1 MNAMVLSIGDELVLG
16 QTVDTNSAWLSGE
29 LASIGWDVAG
39 HLTVGDDQSA
49 IESAIAQAAGRC
61 DVLLVTGGL
70 GPTKDDLTRAAL
82 ARMLA
87 VPLEMN
93 ADWLGRMEEMFRQRG
108 RPMADANRAQA
119 LIPRGAR
126 MIQNSAGTAAGI
138 DADFTPPDSSRRCR
152 IFAMPGVP
160 REMRIMFQHH
170 VFPFLC
176 TMSGGRVILTRTLH
190 TFGLGESNVG
200 EMLGDLM
207 DRARNPSVGTTV
219 FGGVVSL
226 RIASRQK
233 SRDQAEEALRKTVAD
248 CRRALGDLIY
258 GVDELTLPS
267 VIGDLLTQGASGRQS
282 LRIRRVATAE
292 SCTGGLL
299 AKMLTDV
306 PGSSRYFQRGWIAY
320 SNDAKTEMLDVDAG
334 LIAREGA
341 VSEGVVAAMADAARR
356 KSAADFGLAIS
367 GIAGPDGGT
376 ATKPV
381 GTVCIALAHP
391 SGGIAR
397 TFSFPGDRET
407 VRDRSAKMA
416 LTMLRYHLLGK
427 KMPF

>member
-1 MNAMVLSIGDELVLG
+1 MKAMVLSIGDELILG

-29 LASIGWDVAG
+29 LASIGWEVAA
-39 HLTVGDDQSA
+39 HLTMGDDQTS
-49 IESAIAQAAGRC
+49 IESAIAHAAGRC
-61 DVLLVTGGL
+61 DVLLITGGL

-82 ARMLA
+82 ARVLA

-93 ADWLGRMEEMFRQRG
+93 GDWLRRMEEMFRQRG

-126 MIQNSAGTAAGI
+126 MMDNTAGTAAGI
-138 DADFTPPDSSRRCR
+138 DAEFTPPGSSRRCR

-160 REMRIMFQHH
+160 REMRIMFRDH
-170 VFPFLC
+170 VAPLLSP
-176 TMSGGRVILTRTLH
+176 MSRGTVILTRTLH

-219 FGGVVSL
+219 SGGVVSL

-233 SRDQAEEALRKTVAD
+233 GREEAEEALEKTVAE
-248 CRRALGDLIY
+248 CRRVLGDLIY
-258 GVDELTLPS
+258 GADEQTLPS
-267 VIGDLLTQGASGRQS
+267 VIGDLLTRGP
-282 LRIRRVATAE
+282 IRRVATAE

-306 PGSSRYFQRGWIAY
+306 PGSSRYFQRGWITY
-320 SNDAKTEMLDVDAG
+320 SNDAKSELLGVDSG
-334 LIAREGA
+334 LIARDGA
-341 VSEGVVAAMADAARR
+341 VSEGVVGAMAESARR
-356 KSAADFGLAIS
+356 KSGADFALAIS

-376 ATKPV
+376 PAKPV

-391 SGGIAR
+391 SGGNAR
-397 TFSFPGDRET
+397 TFSFPGDRQA

-416 LTMLRYHLLGK
+416 LALLRYHLLGK
-427 KMPF
+427 KTPF

>member
-16 QTVDTNSAWLSGE
+16 HTVDTNAAWLSGE
-29 LASIGWDVAG
+29 LASIGWDVAA
-39 HLTVGDDQSA
+39 HLTVGDDQTS
-49 IESAIAQAAGRC
+49 IESAIAQAARRC
-61 DVLLVTGGL
+61 DVLLITGGL

-82 ARMLA
+82 ARVLA
-87 VPLEMN
+87 QPLEMN
-93 ADWLGRMEEMFRQRG
+93 ADWLQRMEQMFRQRG

-126 MIQNSAGTAAGI
+126 MIQNAAGTAAGI
-138 DADFTPPDSSRRCR
+138 DADFTPPDSSRSCR

-160 REMRIMFQHH
+160 REMRIMFRDH
-170 VFPFLC
+170 VAPLLC
-176 TMSGGRVILTRTLH
+176 AVSGGTVILTRTLH

-200 EMLGDLM
+200 ELLGDLM
-207 DRARNPSVGTTV
+207 DRTRNPSVGTTV

-226 RIASRQK
+226 RITSRHK
-233 SRDQAEEALRKTVAD
+233 SRDEAEEALEKTVAE

-258 GVDELTLPS
+258 GAEEQTLPS
-267 VIGDLLTQGASGRQS
+267 VIGDLLTQGP
-282 LRIRRVATAE
+282 IRRVTTAE

-320 SNDAKTEMLDVDAG
+320 SNDAKTELLDVDAG
-334 LIAREGA
+334 LIARDGA
-341 VSEGVVAAMADAARR
+341 VSEGVVGAMAEAARR

-376 ATKPV
+376 PSKPV

-397 TFSFPGDRET
+397 TFSFPGDREAI
-407 VRDRSAKMA
+407 RDRSARMA
-416 LTMLRYHLLGK
+416 LAMLRYHLLGK